1 LPIMQKRIFLDL
13 RRPIASG
20 ISSIDVAT
28 CDQTDRS
35 NGSLTDKMRIL
46 ELSMGADGWSQWVA
60 GNLDESQ
67 RPWIVFDDMLVG
79 EGNALFCPV
88 LILDSGRLLHVSVF
102 AELHCGIVHYNSA
115 VPGRSAYIQRKG
127 HHNQQQGKIA
137 TGVDFQAWTQSS

>member
-1 LPIMQKRIFLDL
+1 MLPIMQKRIFLDL

-79 EGNALFCPV
+79 EGNA
-88 LILDSGRLLHVSVF
+88 
-102 AELHCGIVHYNSA
+102 
-115 VPGRSAYIQRKG
+115 
-127 HHNQQQGKIA
+127 
-137 TGVDFQAWTQSS
+137 